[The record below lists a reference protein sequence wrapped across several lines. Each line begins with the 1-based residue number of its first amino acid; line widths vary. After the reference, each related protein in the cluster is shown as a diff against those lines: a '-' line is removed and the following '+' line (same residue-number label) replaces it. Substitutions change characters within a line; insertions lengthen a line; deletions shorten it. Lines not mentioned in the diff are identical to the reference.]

1 MSKHKT
7 LPQLRRRLLKAAEI
21 MVQGRLSE
29 TTRRCGNPGCICQ
42 RDPSQRHGPHLYLTY
57 QSEGK
62 NRALYVPA
70 KHVEDARQAHAARSE
85 EHTSEL
91 QSPCNLVCRLLL
103 EKKKNKTL
111 CTSFY
116 LLISSRLCFALRA
129 SIQDTC
135 MQLFHVL
142 VIYLSLT
149 CIYLTALMINTPT
162 KISN

>member
-21 MVQGRLSE
+21 MVQGGLSE

-70 KHVEDARQAHAARSE
+70 KHVEDARQAHAAWKE
-85 EHTSEL
+85 FWEL
-91 QSPCNLVCRLLL
+91 ACAMAAENREQLHRRMKD
-103 EKKKNKTL
+103 KK
-111 CTSFY
+111 
-116 LLISSRLCFALRA
+116 RA
-129 SIQDTC
+129 PIPVRAVG
-135 MQLFHVL
+135 VL
-142 VIYLSLT
+142 AIP
-149 CIYLTALMINTPT
+149 LTA
-162 KISN
+162 KVAGRVYDSGVGGW